1 MENMQKEW
9 MRFVNESQKSQEVV
23 TELSKLYIILHE
35 HVRQTILKCTLNLT
49 YDPSEDC
56 HRHLNT
62 ILDLL
67 KRMND
72 PNDAYLRGIDQLL
85 LNKYQ

>member
-1 MENMQKEW
+1 
-9 MRFVNESQKSQEVV
+9 MRFVSDSQKCQEVV

-49 YDPSEDC
+49 YNPVDDC
-56 HRHLNT
+56 HKHLNT

-67 KRMND
+67 KRLND
-72 PNDAYLRGIDQLL
+72 PNDTYLKGIDPSM

>member
-1 MENMQKEW
+1 
-9 MRFVNESQKSQEVV
+9 MRFVSDSQKCQEVV

-35 HVRQTILKCTLNLT
+35 HVRQTILKCTLNLA
-49 YDPSEDC
+49 YDPTEDC
-56 HRHLNT
+56 HSHLNT

-67 KRMND
+67 KRLND
-72 PNDAYLRGIDQLL
+72 PNDTYLKGIDASL